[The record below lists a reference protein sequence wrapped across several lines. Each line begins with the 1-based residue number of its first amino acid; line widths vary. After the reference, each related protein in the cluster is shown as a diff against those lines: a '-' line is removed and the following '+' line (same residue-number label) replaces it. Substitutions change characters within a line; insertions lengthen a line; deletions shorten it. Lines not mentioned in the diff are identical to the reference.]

1 MKEKPILVF
10 QTDFTYKEGAVSAMY
25 GVVKTVDR
33 QLEIFT
39 GSHEIP
45 HFDAW
50 SASYRLWQTVRF
62 WPEGTVFV
70 SVVDPGVG
78 TDRRAAA
85 VRTKDGYYIFSP
97 DNGSLTHIAMWH
109 GIDEVREIDYRNR
122 RPAGAG
128 SAVFDGRDLF
138 GYNAARFASGQIS
151 FEELGP
157 VYSPDEIIRFPLP
170 EPEWGDGFVK
180 GYFEIADPNFG
191 NLWSNIPRET
201 LAAAGFSDGETVR
214 LTVRCGA
221 ELRFDETLPYVSAFG
236 DVPKGSPLLYSNEL
250 TRISAA
256 LSEESLLEKRQ
267 LGYGPE
273 WTVEIRRV

>member
-1 MKEKPILVF
+1 MEKPILVF

-25 GVVKTVDR
+25 GVVKSVDR
-33 QLEIFT
+33 SLEILT

-62 WPEGTVFV
+62 WPEGTIFV

-78 TDRRAAA
+78 TARRAAA
-85 VRTKDGYYIFSP
+85 ALTKDGYIIITP
-97 DNGSLTHIAMWH
+97 DNGTLTHVADFH
-109 GIDEVREIDYRNR
+109 GIKEIREIDYKNR

-138 GYNAARFASGQIS
+138 GYNAARLASGQIS

-157 VYSPDEIIRFPLP
+157 AYSPEEIVRFELP
-170 EPEWGDGFVK
+170 GSEWDGECLR
-180 GYFEIADPNFG
+180 GCFEIADPNFG
-191 NLWSNIPRET
+191 NLWSSIS
-201 LAAAGFSDGETVR
+201 AADFEKAGFTYGGEYR
-214 LTVRCGA
+214 LRVFYKE
-221 ELRFDETLPYVSAFG
+221 ELKYDAAMPYEKAFG
-236 DVPKGSPLLYSNEL
+236 DVPKGTPLLYTNEL
-250 TRISAA
+250 LKVSAA
-256 LSEESLLEKRQ
+256 LSEGNMMTDCG